1 MACKRWCGSSMR
13 IVSRARHEVK
23 QPHSHEGQTSLEAE
37 PRDLQTYMYMA
48 AAPRPTS
55 SLRVEAVMRSY
66 NNMKLSP
73 GDETHSCIRCDL
85 RGRAPKHKSPC
96 EIAIGVIH
104 C

>member
-1 MACKRWCGSSMR
+1 MSLTLELAGLPCTLPRGLEHGACAMFYIEICRRRSPASGMACKRWCGSSMR

-55 SLRVEAVMRSY
+55 SL
-66 NNMKLSP
+66 
-73 GDETHSCIRCDL
+73 
-85 RGRAPKHKSPC
+85 
-96 EIAIGVIH
+96 
-104 C
+104 